1 MVENC
6 MKMGKELKNVC
17 SVNQKETNIA
27 NFTMNSL
34 PESSE
39 NAKNQS
45 EMFRG
50 PTKKKIQANR
60 MKIDRVRAL

>member
-17 SVNQKETNIA
+17 SVNQKETNFA
-27 NFTMNSL
+27 MNSL
-34 PESSE
+34 PESTE

-50 PTKKKIQANR
+50 PTKKNFRQIA
-60 MKIDRVRAL
+60 

>member
-39 NAKNQS
+39 NAKSQRDR
-45 EMFRG
+45 FRG
-50 PTKKKIQANR
+50 PTKKKIQAIR

>member
-17 SVNQKETNIA
+17 SVNQKETNFA
-27 NFTMNSL
+27 MNSL
-34 PESSE
+34 PESTE

>member
-50 PTKKKIQANR
+50 PTTKKFRQFA
-60 MKIDRVRAL
+60 

>member
-1 MVENC
+1 MAENG
-6 MKMGKELKNVC
+6 MKMGKELKNIC
-17 SVNQKETNIA
+17 SANQKETNIA
-27 NFTMNSL
+27 NFAMNSL

-50 PTKKKIQANR
+50 PTKKNFRQIA
-60 MKIDRVRAL
+60 

>member
-34 PESSE
+34 PESYE

-50 PTKKKIQANR
+50 PTKKKFRQFA
-60 MKIDRVRAL
+60 